1 MSLRNL
7 YGRAFVPLGR
17 KGNPIRCDG
26 AQGQHFYLD
35 RLRDPNGN
43 GIEYQ
48 RVGAA
53 GQGPYGR
60 LLDEYVIQ
68 DVGPLGR
75 SLFLDMYHPGHSET
89 KAPEGLFIVNYL
101 SGKHNLKLSKDAS
114 FAEIERH
121 AWRIA
126 KAFKDDAKPL
136 SIILRNAFTEEQC
149 HRILVFA
156 GALVVHDYQIKK
168 DKFVDIVLGNKEL
181 GLDEA
186 VASTV
191 FNFLVGVYS
200 DDEEADAPATQVAP
214 PVPASAPPAPQTP
227 KAAPAAEP
235 PNKDLILEVGLIK
248 AISQGTSIELKA
260 LDALMDD
267 EMLYLIAD
275 ASEIGEEDDGTR
287 WHFEYD
293 KHGVLERAWYFYGGQ
308 TVEKSLNELTKFIL
322 PKIQEKL
329 AQSGRGA

>member
-68 DVGPLGR
+68 DGGPLGR
-75 SLFLDMYHPGHSET
+75 SLFLDMYHPGYSET

-101 SGKHNLKLSKDAS
+101 SGKHDLKLPKDAD

-136 SIILRNAFTEEQC
+136 STIREMPSPKSSAIGSWSLQAPWSFMTT
-149 HRILVFA
+149 
-156 GALVVHDYQIKK
+156 
-168 DKFVDIVLGNKEL
+168 
-181 GLDEA
+181 
-186 VASTV
+186 ASRRT
-191 FNFLVGVYS
+191 S
-200 DDEEADAPATQVAP
+200 
-214 PVPASAPPAPQTP
+214 SS
-227 KAAPAAEP
+227 
-235 PNKDLILEVGLIK
+235 
-248 AISQGTSIELKA
+248 IS
-260 LDALMDD
+260 
-267 EMLYLIAD
+267 
-275 ASEIGEEDDGTR
+275 
-287 WHFEYD
+287 
-293 KHGVLERAWYFYGGQ
+293 
-308 TVEKSLNELTKFIL
+308 
-322 PKIQEKL
+322 
-329 AQSGRGA
+329 

>member
-48 RVGAA
+48 RAGAA

-60 LLDEYVIQ
+60 LLDEYVIR
-68 DVGPLGR
+68 DGGPLGR
-75 SLFLDMYHPGHSET
+75 SLFLDMYHPGYSET

-101 SGKHNLKLSKDAS
+101 SGKHDLKLPKDADFS
-114 FAEIERH
+114 EIERH

-136 SIILRNAFTEEQC
+136 STILRNAFTEEQC
-149 HRILVFA
+149 HQILVFA
-156 GALVVHDYQIKK
+156 GALVVHDYRIKK
-168 DKFVDIVLGNKEL
+168 DKFVNIVISNKKL
-181 GLDEA
+181 ALDEA

-200 DDEEADAPATQVAP
+200 DDEETDTPAAQAP
-214 PVPASAPPAPQTP
+214 PVPTPVPAAPQATDE
-227 KAAPAAEP
+227 APAAEP
-235 PNKDLILEVGLIK
+235 ANKDLILEIGLIR
-248 AISQGTSIELKA
+248 AISQGTSPELKA

-267 EMLYLIAD
+267 EMLYLIAK

-322 PKIQEKL
+322 PKIQKKL
-329 AQSGRGA
+329 AQSGHGS